1 MTGGAVALSAN
12 AGAKA
17 QRPTPNAQ
25 RPLKL
30 TLETEQRI
38 RLRYEGSLE
47 LDVVSAEPLIH
58 FSPTHMLGASLA
70 TCTMAVLLAWAD
82 TIKLSGQDMS
92 IVLEWSYA
100 EGPYRIGEY
109 RMTIDWPA
117 LPEQRRPV
125 ALRVAEQC
133 TVDATLRF
141 PPFIDTRIA

>member
-1 MTGGAVALSAN
+1 MKLS
-12 AGAKA
+12 
-17 QRPTPNAQ
+17 
-25 RPLKL
+25 
-30 TLETEQRI
+30 LETEQRI
-38 RLRYEGSLE
+38 RLSYADSLE
-47 LDVVSAEPLIH
+47 LEVESADPLIH
-58 FSPTHMLGASLA
+58 FSPLHMLAASLA

-100 EGPYRIGEY
+100 EGPYLVGEY

-117 LPEQRRPV
+117 LPEKRRPV

-141 PPFIDTRIA
+141 PPFIDTRIAGAAE